1 MRSLLSSYR
10 INRARKTE
18 KLLIGPSP
26 EQIRKDQETVPPS
39 LQKPSVTPRGRQAPL
54 AGQKSPKKHRIPFVA
69 LALVLLFSSL
79 CVVSL
84 MSQQPLAR
92 ATALSSS
99 ATLHHAVSRDLQA
112 TPTSTS
118 DCIITDCY
126 GQPADA
132 TPNPLGA
139 FQYSLGSDCT
149 NHYQTVTGD
158 AFCWNDEDFVW
169 AARDITCI
177 QAQKPENLKKWPV
190 GTTTGLP
197 TTAQATPGTSS
208 NPQSTLLSNQNSCT
222 DTSTCYSD
230 NRSAND
236 GDLIHAHTGG
246 DDIICFNKA
255 CIGQGGDG
263 TNANCGGS
271 PFDRFGCASIP
282 QANGYF
288 YNPTAYNPFA
298 DFIRANDNLQFN
310 DTDYV
315 ANASND
321 MPTCNQTDSRW
332 ACPGGDNIY
341 LALTRANSGRGG
353 STTTL
358 LADSLFAGNPEE
370 ISSSINQGNII
381 LGTSDGTGQGDSQ
394 VHEPMYQVACVKTG
408 SSWVFPC
415 SDSGSGKPN
424 EAVLQSDWLSGNPGV
439 TGVEGTEKH
448 PAHISVTYADETHS
462 QTNLVSL
469 YSLSL
474 ALGYALTVPTIILI
488 GYQLL
493 WASWT
498 LGRVAA
504 MEMLA
509 RLLLSI
515 LAVSISYELT
525 TMLIGLSNAVSHGV
539 VSLHASLGYPDVK
552 LNGNDLTY
560 TLDGENDPSSFRGIV
575 VPVSRWGCVMN
586 KFMEILVQKIVTDM
600 LAFIPFV
607 GGVLKL
613 AKGISDAV
621 LALKDIGEFAA
632 LILSINVAV
641 QVFVRVALVNYYI
654 LTAPVAFGCW
664 GLPGGFGQRVVSQ
677 WFKGFCSLLFTQAVQ
692 LIVLTTLPLLLP
704 DLPQLPTDTFG
715 VLNIVLR
722 QLPRVIVLLAV
733 IKVPNMMG
741 TQATKAIA
749 RAGTVGGGAVAALGA
764 AAYNVV

>member
-1 MRSLLSSYR
+1 VRSLLSSYR

-26 EQIRKDQETVPPS
+26 EQSRKDQETVPPS

-54 AGQKSPKKHRIPFVA
+54 AAGPKSQKKHRIPFVA

-79 CVVSL
+79 CVVAL

-99 ATLHHAVSRDLQA
+99 ATLHHAVSRDLQD
-112 TPTSTS
+112 TPTPTS
-118 DCIITDCY
+118 DCIVTDCD
-126 GQPADA
+126 GQPA
-132 TPNPLGA
+132 TPNPWGD
-139 FQYSLGSDCT
+139 FQYSLASNCT
-149 NHYQTVTGD
+149 NHYQTVAGD
-158 AFCWNDEDFVW
+158 PFCWNDSDFQYG
-169 AARDITCI
+169 ARDITCI
-177 QAQKPENLKKWPV
+177 QAQKPENLKWPV
-190 GTTTGLP
+190 GTTNGLP

-208 NPQSTLLSNQNSCT
+208 SPQSILLNNQNSCT
-222 DTSTCYSD
+222 DNSICYSD
-230 NRSAND
+230 NRSDND
-236 GDLIHAHTGG
+236 DSGLIHARTGG

-255 CIGQGGDG
+255 CIGQGGDA
-263 TNANCGGS
+263 TNAQCGGS
-271 PFDRFGCASIP
+271 PFDRFGCAPIP
-282 QANGYF
+282 QADGYF

-298 DFIRANDNLQFN
+298 DFIRANANLSFPH
-310 DTDYV
+310 V
-315 ANASND
+315 AEASNE
-321 MPTCNQTDSRW
+321 MPTCDPEQSRW
-332 ACPGGDNIY
+332 TCPSGANIY
-341 LALTRANSGRGG
+341 LAMTFQAIGIRTGLQTSFANPF
-353 STTTL
+353 T
-358 LADSLFAGNPEE
+358 GNPEE
-370 ISSSINQGNII
+370 ISSSINQGNAIGI
-381 LGTSDGTGQGDSQ
+381 SKDNSKVQ
-394 VHEPMYQVACVKTG
+394 EPEYQVACSKNG

-415 SDSGSGKPN
+415 SDSKSGKIN
-424 EAVLQSDWLSGNPGV
+424 EAVLQSDWLSGNPGDA
-439 TGVEGTEKH
+439 GPGGAEKH

-462 QTNLVSL
+462 QTKLVSL
-469 YSLSL
+469 YSLTL
-474 ALGYALTVPTIILI
+474 ALGYALTVPTFILI

-515 LAVSISYELT
+515 LAVGISYELT
-525 TMLIGLSNAVSHGV
+525 TMLIGLSNVVSQGV

-552 LNGNDLTY
+552 LNGNELTY

-575 VPVSRWGCVMN
+575 VPISRWGCVAN
-586 KFMEILVQKIVTDM
+586 KFMEILLQKIITQF

-613 AKGISDAV
+613 AKGIHDAV
-621 LALKDIGEFAA
+621 QALKDVGEFIA
-632 LILSINVAV
+632 LILSINFAV

-664 GLPGGFGQRVVSQ
+664 GLPGGFGQRVVGQ
-677 WFKGFCSLLFTQAVQ
+677 WFKGFCSLLFTQGIQ
-692 LIVLTTLPLLLP
+692 LFVLTTLPLLLP
-704 DLPQLPTDTFG
+704 DLPQLPTDSFG
-715 VLNIVLR
+715 ILNIVMR
-722 QLPRVIVLLAV
+722 QLPRVIILLAV

-741 TQATKAIA
+741 TRATKAIA
-749 RAGTVGGGAVAALGA
+749 QAGAVGSGAVAALGA